1 MKRQEDEMPK
11 KKESRANDFTLL
23 PFEIDTQVDDALLTA
38 HAGVP
43 LAMELFRAS
52 GAAKVVDEEVRLKE
66 RARGLS
72 ASQMVESL
80 MALWLAGGERCEDL
94 QRLREDEAL
103 SQLLGYALP
112 SANAA
117 REFLERFDVEDGPLF
132 KHGEQAFV
140 PEESEPLQGLG
151 AAHRA
156 LLAAVQ
162 KCVPQKRATLDVDA
176 TIVESHKRSAAVA
189 YDGTTGF
196 QPVVALWAEQDMIVH
211 DEFRAGNVPAGC
223 GNRRILEQ
231 ALEALPEGVKEIYL
245 RADTALY
252 ENEVMAF
259 CEAQDIGYAISADMS
274 VQLRQEIER
283 LPEEA
288 WQLDREEAEALRQ
301 WAEVA
306 YVPSDGDWRKD
317 RPCLRRYLAMRIV
330 KRQGALFPDGN
341 DRRHFALVTN
351 REGDGLAILRWHRQ
365 KAGTVEHAHDVL
377 KNELA
382 GAALP
387 SAKFGANAAWWRL
400 NTLTFNLL
408 SALKRL
414 ALPGEF
420 LEARP
425 KRLRFMV
432 LNVVGKVVRH
442 ARRMLL
448 RLTSAAQQ
456 ALLCLLRTKIRTL
469 HLALS
474 GD

>member
-1 MKRQEDEMPK
+1 VKRQEDEMPK
-11 KKESRANDFTLL
+11 KRESRANDFTPL
-23 PFEIDTQVDDALLTA
+23 PFEIDSQVDEALLTA

-43 LAMELFRAS
+43 LAIELFRAS
-52 GAAKVVDEEVRLKE
+52 GAAQVVDEQVRLKE

-80 MALWLAGGERCEDL
+80 MALWLAGGDRCEDMN
-94 QRLREDEAL
+94 RLREDEAL
-103 SQLLGYALP
+103 SQLLGYELP

-132 KHGEQAFV
+132 KQGEQAVV
-140 PEESEPLQGLG
+140 PEESEPLRGLG
-151 AAHRA
+151 AAQRA

-162 KCVPQKRATLDVDA
+162 KCAPQKRATLDVDA
-176 TIVESHKRSAAVA
+176 TIVESHKKSAAEA

-196 QPVVALWAEQDMIVH
+196 QPVVALWAEQDLIVH

-223 GNRRILEQ
+223 GNGRILER

-252 ENEVMAF
+252 ENEVMTF
-259 CEAQDIGYAISADMS
+259 CEARGIGYAISADMS

-288 WQLDREEAEALRQ
+288 WQLDREEADAHRH

-317 RPCLRRYLAMRIV
+317 RPCVRRYLVVRIL
-330 KRQGALFPDGN
+330 KKQGLLFPDGS
-341 DRRHFALVTN
+341 DRRHFAVVTN

-420 LEARP
+420 SDARP

-456 ALLCLLRTKIRTL
+456 ALLCLLRTKIRSL
-469 HLALS
+469 QVALS